1 MREMSIRIC
10 FGALSAFA
18 LALVAP
24 AAAPCDGRR
33 GRLEP
38 YAETAELKA
47 LMSRY
52 GGMSAGWYRREHLPE
67 MTDGAASAAKGC
79 PVGALPYLLVRP
91 KRGKRPVPMVVYF
104 GGIGEHG
111 TNLVRQFNQPLV
123 FERLSAPKFQAENPC
138 YVFAPMLPKGGVIR
152 HAMPVG
158 ASPLADLVCEAMSAV
173 VASLKDPPVDTNRLY
188 LTGLSWGGVAAFELS
203 CGYPG
208 RFAAAVP
215 VSCIQ
220 TPLRIP
226 PEKPGNYWMLYNE
239 SSFRSDGSR
248 WAIREMERIVR
259 VGGGDFRSSTFP
271 DSGHDAWRKAWLED
285 ATWAWMFS
293 RTADG
298 SPVRRVRRQFG
309 SFRDPMSR
317 AGVVCSASVPGV
329 DERHRPEHGADGLDA
344 TCYVSARPASRGDW
358 WMVEFPSPVSGRV
371 TVFTGTKDGEGR
383 LSAGRVETSR
393 DGRRWARAAAVSRKT
408 GAASFVLRVGARFVR
423 LLPEPSRPEV
433 LTVRDVVVDSQ

>member
-1 MREMSIRIC
+1 MREMPVRIC
-10 FGALSAFA
+10 FGALSALA

-24 AAAPCDGRR
+24 TAASGDGRR

-38 YAETAELKA
+38 YDEPAELKS

-52 GGMSAGWYRREHLPE
+52 GGMSAGWYRREHVPAA
-67 MTDGAASAAKGC
+67 DGAATAAKC
-79 PVGALPYLLVRP
+79 YPVDALPYLLVRP
-91 KRGKRPVPMVVYF
+91 KRGTRPVPMVVYF
-104 GGIGEHG
+104 GGTGEHG

-152 HAMPVG
+152 HAMPAG

-173 VASLKDPPVDTNRLY
+173 VASLNDPPVDTNRLY

-259 VGGGDFRSSTFP
+259 AGGGDFRSSTFP
-271 DSGHDAWRKAWLED
+271 DLRTRPGRGC
-285 ATWAWMFS
+285 S
-293 RTADG
+293 RGPPTAALPG
-298 SPVRRVRRQFG
+298 ASA
-309 SFRDPMSR
+309 SR
-317 AGVVCSASVPGV
+317 AA
-329 DERHRPEHGADGLDA
+329 RLA
-344 TCYVSARPASRGDW
+344 TPCRAPALSARQASPASTSGIAPSMARTDW
-358 WMVEFPSPVSGRV
+358 TR
-371 TVFTGTKDGEGR
+371 R
-383 LSAGRVETSR
+383 ATSR
-393 DGRRWARAAAVSRKT
+393 RGRRRAAT
-408 GAASFVLRVGARFVR
+408 GGWSS
-423 LLPEPSRPEV
+423 SRP
-433 LTVRDVVVDSQ
+433 RCRGA